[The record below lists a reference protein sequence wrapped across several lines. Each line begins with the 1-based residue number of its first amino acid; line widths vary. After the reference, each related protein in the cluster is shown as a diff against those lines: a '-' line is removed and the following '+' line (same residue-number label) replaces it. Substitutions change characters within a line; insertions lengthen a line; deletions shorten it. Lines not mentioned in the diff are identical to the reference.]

1 MRVSLRLTSGQH
13 QLLKSHLHPG
23 DGREAGAWLLC
34 GRRKD
39 GERSILCGRQV
50 FPIAYDASVRTAH
63 SVTWCVDSLD
73 PVLDAARGLEAP
85 AIVHIHSHPK
95 GSQAFSAVDDDCD
108 RVLHADLAKIY
119 EDGEPTASLIML
131 PNGDLIGR
139 GYHAGQFEPLD
150 GIFVVGDLLQRFPA
164 ADGNTAAADAN
175 DRRQVFGGG
184 TTSLLGKLRIA
195 VVGCSGTGSVVIE
208 LLARLGVGEL
218 ILIDPDVMESKNLNR
233 IINSMQAHAE
243 LATTKVDALSV
254 SIARNLGCNA
264 PRMIPTRGTLADAWR
279 VAATADVVFGCTDSS
294 EARLHLDRLCHQYVM
309 PYIDVGVDLHAD
321 EQGGVSYA
329 GMAVHYLKPGGD
341 SLLARH
347 GYRMETVTAEALR
360 RTDPSLYAE
369 RLRTKYIEGVEEDR
383 PAVISINTQAAS
395 MAVNELLARLHGY
408 RGGRPEDH
416 ASRYVNL
423 IEEFQTSGPSGRP
436 CPVMSPRCGL
446 GDTTPPLGLVGLS

>member
-1 MRVSLRLTSGQH
+1 MRVSLRVTSDQH
-13 QLLKSHLHPG
+13 RLLKSHLHPG
-23 DGREAGAWLLC
+23 DGREAAAWLLC
-34 GRRKD
+34 GRRSD
-39 GERSILCGRQV
+39 AERSILCGRQV
-50 FPIAYDASVRTAH
+50 FPIAYDATVRTAH
-63 SVTWCVDSLD
+63 SVTWRADSLG
-73 PVLDAARGLEAP
+73 PVLDVARRLEAP
-85 AIVHIHSHPK
+85 AIVHVHSHPE
-95 GSQAFSAVDDDCD
+95 GANAFSTVDDECD

-119 EDGEPTASLIML
+119 EDGEPTGSLIML

-150 GIFVVGDLLQRFPA
+150 GIFAVGDLIQRFPA

-175 DRRQVFGGG
+175 DRRQVFGDG

-218 ILIDPDVMESKNLNR
+218 ILIDPDVVESKNLNR

-243 LATTKVDALSV
+243 LATPKVNALSV
-254 SIARNLGCNA
+254 SIARNLGSNA
-264 PRMIPTRGTLADAWR
+264 PRVIPVRGMLMDAWR
-279 VAATADVVFGCTDSS
+279 VAATADVVFGCTDSA

-309 PYIDVGVDLHAD
+309 PYIDVGVDLRAD
-321 EQGGVSYA
+321 SEGGVDYA

-341 SLLARH
+341 SLFARH

-360 RTDPSLYAE
+360 RTDPAAYAD
-369 RLRTKYIEGVEEDR
+369 RVRARYIRGVEEDR

-408 RGGRPEDH
+408 RSGDPKEH
-416 ASRYVNL
+416 ACRRVTI
-423 IEEFQTSGPSGRP
+423 IEEIQVSESCGPP
-436 CPVMSPRCGL
+436 CPIMSPRCGL
-446 GDTTPPLGLVGLS
+446 GDTTLPLGLVGSS